1 VRGAVK
7 AAKSQTSFLDDRVMS
22 TRDNLKAVIEA
33 LRERHGLLAAYLEAA
48 GSIDWRALQQS
59 VSIDKLVAIANS
71 ERSQEAT

>member
-1 VRGAVK
+1 MG
-7 AAKSQTSFLDDRVMS
+7 

-33 LRERHGLLAAYLEAA
+33 LRDRHGLLAAYLEAA
-48 GSIDWRALQQS
+48 GYIDWRALQQP